1 MSLLELKVLYYCIE
15 NARIENFKKNTL
27 ENISTY
33 NLLEDIK
40 IVYYKEHS
48 GLFYGNVLT
57 MKTNILI
64 NSNNKSIINKKLTSY
79 ELQTEW
85 VEFNYESTSNLI
97 NLKDEITLKQSKFEN
112 LEKGINEHNE
122 LIQNLLQKQY
132 YWAVDSENAEKI
144 SRIKT
149 DDKDIDEEKLFKIL
163 LLIIA
168 IK

>member
-1 MSLLELKVLYYCIE
+1 
-15 NARIENFKKNTL
+15 
-27 ENISTY
+27 
-33 NLLEDIK
+33 
-40 IVYYKEHS
+40 
-48 GLFYGNVLT
+48 

-64 NSNNKSIINKKLTSY
+64 NSNNQSIINKKLTSY

-149 DDKDIDEEKLFKIL
+149 DDKDIDEEKLFKKFIVNNCNKVINNYYIL
-163 LLIIA
+163 LENETLDIIDNS
-168 IK
+168 